1 MEINSNRQ
9 NQALAILTIGTAIL
23 GVGIFEIDFP
33 IGNAFSDLWVYIS
46 SNGPFPVV
54 GFFAIV
60 KLVLVGIVAG
70 NYFVMFLHVMRI
82 MRDTSYVSG
91 TQLTNGPLRH
101 LGIEIWFFITVFV
114 VDVFQRS
121 ATASQ

>member
-33 IGNAFSDLWVYIS
+33 IGNAFSDLRVYIS
-46 SNGPFPVV
+46 SSDGSFPVV
-54 GFFAIV
+54 GFFAVV

-82 MRDTSYVSG
+82 MRQIDYDPGS
-91 TQLTNGPLRH
+91 
-101 LGIEIWFFITVFV
+101 
-114 VDVFQRS
+114 
-121 ATASQ
+121 

>member
-33 IGNAFSDLWVYIS
+33 IGNAFSSLWLYIRYNVS
-46 SNGPFPVV
+46 IPVV
-54 GFFAIV
+54 DLFAIV

-70 NYFVMFLHVMRI
+70 NYFVMFLHVMQI
-82 MRDTSYVSG
+82 MRQTDYVTGS
-91 TQLTNGPLRH
+91 QLANGPLRH
-101 LGIEIWFFITVFV
+101 LGIEIWFFITIFV
-114 VDVFQRS
+114 IDVFQKS
-121 ATASQ
+121 ATAS

>member
-33 IGNAFSDLWVYIS
+33 IGNAFSNLWVYVH
-46 SNGPFPVV
+46 SNESFPVV
-54 GFFAIV
+54 DFFAVV

-70 NYFVMFLHVMRI
+70 NYFVIFLHAMRI
-82 MRDTSYVSG
+82 MRQTDYVPGS
-91 TQLTNGPLRH
+91 QLANGPLRH
-101 LGIEIWFFITVFV
+101 LGIEIWFFITIFV
-114 VDVFQRS
+114 IDVFQKS
-121 ATASQ
+121 ATTSQ